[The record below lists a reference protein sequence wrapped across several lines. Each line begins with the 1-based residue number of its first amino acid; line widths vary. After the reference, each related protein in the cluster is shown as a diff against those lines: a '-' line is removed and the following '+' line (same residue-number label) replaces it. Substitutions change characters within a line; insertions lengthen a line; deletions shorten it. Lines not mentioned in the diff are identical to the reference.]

1 MPLDKSG
8 SRQSIGTNIRTEMA
22 SGAPQK
28 QATAI
33 ALSTADRAK
42 GKPRPA
48 SRGKR
53 GMKGVKR
60 PKLAAYIP
68 S

>member
-1 MPLDKSG
+1 MPLIQG
-8 SRQSIGTNIRTEMA
+8 SSRATIGQNIRTESQTKPHA
-22 SGAPQK
+22 
-28 QATAI
+28 QAVAI

-53 GMKGVKR
+53 GMKSVKR
-60 PKLAAYIP
+60 PKLSAYIP